1 MGFTES
7 KFVRTAMSASDI
19 AQLMGFL
26 TAIHNR
32 WTKAEMIEPSEVMAA
47 IQIGCIYGEARRPAD
62 QSSLP

>member
-1 MGFTES
+1 
-7 KFVRTAMSASDI
+7 MSASDI

-47 IQIGCIYGEARRPAD
+47 IQIGMYLRRSQAPR
-62 QSSLP
+62 

>member
-47 IQIGCIYGEARRPAD
+47 IQIGMYLRRSQAPR
-62 QSSLP
+62 